1 MRTHPRRA
9 ITASLPVAGV
19 VCAAVVGLT
28 ACTTGSGSSAPAT
41 APSTLDAAPATSESA
56 GAAAGAS
63 TGSEQSQSAESGQ
76 GDVRDPSDT
85 ALVPGTDPT
94 PPARDVLRPLAVDP
108 AGGPV
113 QNACDLL
120 TPGEPLLAS
129 EVART
134 SENRTSP
141 EFSVSTCVWGA
152 QDSEAILWLYVIEPG
167 TVADP
172 GSYFIP
178 QQAPPSSPAPQPPG
192 GRVWEAGFFGF
203 GASTVEGRTYAWS
216 AGENQVVLS
225 YLGTVTPDREPVLL
239 AAAREIDQRLI

>member
-1 MRTHPRRA
+1 MRTVPRHA
-9 ITASLPVAGV
+9 VTASLSVTGV
-19 VCAAVVGLT
+19 VCAVVLGLS
-28 ACTTGSGSSAPAT
+28 ACTTDSGSSVPAT
-41 APSTLDAAPATSESA
+41 ASATPDSALATSEPA
-56 GAAAGAS
+56 NAATGAS
-63 TGSEQSQSAESGQ
+63 TGSEQPPSAESGQ

-120 TPGEPLLAS
+120 TPGEPPLAS
-129 EVART
+129 EVVRT
-134 SENRTSP
+134 SENRTSL

-152 QDSEAILWLYVIEPG
+152 QDSEAMLWLYVIEPG

-216 AGENQVVLS
+216 AGDNQVVLS
-225 YLGTVTPDREPVLL
+225 YLGTVTPERGPALL
-239 AAAREIDQRLI
+239 AAAREIDQRLT